1 MSIRGRV
8 SVLVTGMLLVSACTS
23 AATPAPSS
31 APSVA
36 APSTA
41 APSTAATAGASASA
55 APATPIPGGLLDKVL
70 KAGVLTVSTDPNYAP
85 QSVQKPDGTYAGFD
99 IDVAT
104 EVAKRL
110 GVTVKFVTPDWT
122 IITAGSWAGRWDAS
136 VGSMTITADRQK
148 VLDFSPPY
156 YFTPAQLTASKA
168 SGITTIAGLAG
179 KSICAGAATT
189 YLDWLNG
196 KKLDFGTLSP
206 TTSPPAGIKTV
217 QLKTDAECPQTWGSG
232 RNDFQGWLSSSTT
245 VDGAIAAG
253 LPVVKVGDPVYF
265 EPLAVAVDKSGPNDS
280 DFMAKVT
287 QIVNDMH
294 TDGTLTA
301 FSQKWFKAD
310 LTKGP

>member
-1 MSIRGRV
+1 MSFRGRASLLMA
-8 SVLVTGMLLVSACTS
+8 SVLLVSACTA
-23 AATPAPSS
+23 AATPAPTA
-31 APSVA
+31 APTAAPATV
-36 APSTA
+36 APST
-41 APSTAATAGASASA
+41 GASASTA
-55 APATPIPGGLLDKVL
+55 PATEAPATPIAGGLLDKVL

-85 QSVQKPDGTYAGFD
+85 QSVQKPDGTYEGFD

-110 GVTVKFVTPDWT
+110 GVTVKFVTPDWA
-122 IITAGSWAGRWDAS
+122 IITAGSWAGRWDVS
-136 VGSMTITADRQK
+136 VGSMTVTADRQK

-156 YFTPAQLTASKA
+156 YYTPAQLTASVA
-168 SGITTIAGLAG
+168 SGITTIDGLAG
-179 KSICAGAATT
+179 KTICAGASTT
-189 YLDWLNG
+189 YLDWLDG

-217 QLKTDAECPQTWGSG
+217 SLKTDALCPQTWKSG

-265 EPLAVAVDKSGPNDS
+265 EPLAIAIDKSGPADT
-280 DFMAKVT
+280 DFLAKLT

-301 FSQKWFKAD
+301 MSQKWFKAE